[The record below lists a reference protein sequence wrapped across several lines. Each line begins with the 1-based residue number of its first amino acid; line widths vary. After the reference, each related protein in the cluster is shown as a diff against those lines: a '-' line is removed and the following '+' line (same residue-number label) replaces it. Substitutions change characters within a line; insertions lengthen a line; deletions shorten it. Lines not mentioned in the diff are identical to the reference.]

1 MKKSELGR
9 LRLLA
14 GLKGCEIE
22 CIDADGVVRWSV
34 GYLAGV
40 HYLDPLG
47 PFMVPCDELRIKGAG
62 YALDRQSRVAAQS
75 YGEMA
80 VQSGANPDFCPQRI
94 DEAERRMRNLLH
106 AVNKKEKRLQRQLEH
121 AERLAKASPAPA
133 SDLAVIDDGDTV
145 EPATPAPESAA
156 PAAPDDAAQGAA
168 E

>member
-1 MKKSELGR
+1 MKKNDLGR

-14 GLKGCEIE
+14 GLNGCEIE
-22 CIDADGVVRWSV
+22 CIDCDGVVRWSV
-34 GYLAGV
+34 GYLPGV
-40 HYLDPLG
+40 HFLDPLG
-47 PFMVPCDELRIKGAG
+47 PFMGPRDELRINGAG

-80 VQSGANPDFCPQRI
+80 VQSGANPDFCPQRM

-106 AVNKKEKRLQRQLEH
+106 AVNKREKRLQRQLEH

-133 SDLAVIDDGDTV
+133 SDVSVIDEGDTV
-145 EPATPAPESAA
+145 EPVTATPEPAT
-156 PAAPDDAAQGAA
+156 PAAPDDAAQGAS

>member
-1 MKKSELGR
+1 MKKNDLGR

-22 CIDADGVVRWSV
+22 CIDCDGVVRWSV
-34 GYLAGV
+34 GYLPGV

-47 PFMVPCDELRIKGAG
+47 PFMGPHDELRINGAG
-62 YALDRQSRVAAQS
+62 SALDRQSRVAAQS

-80 VQSGANPDFCPQRI
+80 VQSGANPDFCPQRM
-94 DEAERRMRNLLH
+94 DEAERRMRNLLY

-133 SDLAVIDDGDTV
+133 SDVSVIDEGDTV
-145 EPATPAPESAA
+145 EPVTSTPEPAAA
-156 PAAPDDAAQGAA
+156 PADDAAQGAA

>member
-1 MKKSELGR
+1 MKKNDLGR

-22 CIDADGVVRWSV
+22 CIDCDGVVRWSV
-34 GYLAGV
+34 GYLPGV

-47 PFMVPCDELRIKGAG
+47 PFMGPYDELRINGAG

-80 VQSGANPDFCPQRI
+80 VQSGANPDFCPQRM

-133 SDLAVIDDGDTV
+133 SDVSVIDEGDLV
-145 EPATPAPESAA
+145 EPVTSTPE
-156 PAAPDDAAQGAA
+156 PAVSPADEAAQGAA